1 MGADSKQQFLD
12 LVNQD
17 NSLALTDKDVIFGT
31 VLDTEDRS
39 TTRIKAAPG
48 SGYRGGVTLRY
59 RRLKLGTLFGFFQ
72 PKVLVPDS
80 TEPTPQLLLALLK
93 DQYGVDIA
101 LDDMVVLR
109 KTIPEG
115 DFYVVEA
122 KNTSMVYSDSV
133 EVLLTFN
140 QLEISTVIDPDS
152 LSYVYPT
159 VQDPELAAK
168 IDGLVYSG
176 GWYVPEAKIELG
188 KFVAGNFA
196 DKNLAWLVQTL
207 SGDDWA
213 FEKSELRSYN
223 LAGALVD
230 YNDPVSG
237 VSLIDDL
244 VVSLLCPQEESDR
257 NVLVLKLDETLCD
270 NFVGLMTIY
279 Y

>member
-1 MGADSKQQFLD
+1 MGADSKQEFLD

-17 NSLALTDKDVIFGT
+17 NSLALTNKDVIFGT

-48 SGYRGGVTLRY
+48 SGYRGGVTLHY

-80 TEPTPQLLLALLK
+80 TEPTPQLLLALVK
-93 DQYGVDIA
+93 EQYGVDIA
-101 LDDMVVLR
+101 LEDMVVLR

-122 KNTSMVYSDSV
+122 KDTSMVYSDTV
-133 EVLLTFN
+133 EILLTFN

-159 VQDPELAAK
+159 TQNPDEPAK

-176 GWYVPEAKIELG
+176 GWYVPEASVELS

-207 SGDDWA
+207 SGDDWD
-213 FEKSELRSYN
+213 FEPSDSRPYN

-230 YNDPVSG
+230 YNGPVSG